1 MNVIGSWIYFITFL
15 SRSDTRVFEMR
26 NWPSCNCAAT
36 ASPGVIP
43 WCFDVE
49 AVKQM
54 DRSSSTVHGLV
65 GVHNGNKER
74 VQRHKGW
81 LVAREV
87 RGGKGVG
94 EGSEK
99 EDEIN

>member
-1 MNVIGSWIYFITFL
+1 MY
-15 SRSDTRVFEMR
+15 
-26 NWPSCNCAAT
+26 
-36 ASPGVIP
+36 
-43 WCFDVE
+43 FDVE
-49 AVKQM
+49 AVKRM
-54 DRSSSTVHGLV
+54 DRSSSTVHELV

-81 LVAREV
+81 LGAGEV
-87 RGGKGVG
+87 RGGGVG

>member
-1 MNVIGSWIYFITFL
+1 M
-15 SRSDTRVFEMR
+15 SRCDTRVFEMR
-26 NWPSCNCAAT
+26 NWAACNCAAT

-54 DRSSSTVHGLV
+54 DRSWSTVHGLV

-81 LVAREV
+81 LGAGEV

>member
-1 MNVIGSWIYFITFL
+1 MGIKS
-15 SRSDTRVFEMR
+15 
-26 NWPSCNCAAT
+26 
-36 ASPGVIP
+36 
-43 WCFDVE
+43 
-49 AVKQM
+49 
-54 DRSSSTVHGLV
+54 
-65 GVHNGNKER
+65 R

-81 LVAREV
+81 LGAGGA